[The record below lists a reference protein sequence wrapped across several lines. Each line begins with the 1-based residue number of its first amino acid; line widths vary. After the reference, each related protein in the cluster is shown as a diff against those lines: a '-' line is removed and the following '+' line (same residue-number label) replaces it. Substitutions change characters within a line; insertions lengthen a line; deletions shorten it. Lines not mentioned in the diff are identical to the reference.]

1 MFQIPLHPVISD
13 GFDKDADCNDD
24 VCIIVKSLDVPV
36 TPVLYIY
43 IYPYNLLL
51 NCINA
56 CKYIWHTQMYL
67 YAYMLTSIY
76 MKQ

>member
-1 MFQIPLHPVISD
+1 MFQMPLHPVISY
-13 GFDKDADCNDD
+13 GFDKVADCNDD
-24 VCIIVKSLDVPV
+24 VCIIVKSHDAPV
-36 TPVLYIY
+36 TPLSIYLYL
-43 IYPYNLLL
+43 YNLLL

-67 YAYMLTSIY
+67 YAYMHILMY